1 MRGEAY
7 PGPAD
12 PNPSIGQPDTRLKFI
27 RVVGGVAAALVIA
40 VVVGTYA
47 APHVGRLT
55 DIVLNHTWH
64 RDWTC
69 LTLPADEAFLDLSTP
84 FLTVRSYY
92 SALYQGDATNLM
104 ELAVEPFREQ
114 LRLRLQHAEAPSGAD
129 RIIYRSYLF
138 TVMQGGGRAVV
149 TEKFH
154 LFWQRG
160 LRFQLLRTPAGWSI
174 ASVDLV
180 QQ

>member
-1 MRGEAY
+1 M
-7 PGPAD
+7 D
-12 PNPSIGQPDTRLKFI
+12 PKPSAGQPDTRLKFMRI
-27 RVVGGVAAALVIA
+27 VGGVAAALVIA
-40 VVVGTYA
+40 VVVGAYT

-64 RDWTC
+64 RDWAP
-69 LTLPADEAFLDLSTP
+69 LTLPADEAFFDLSTP

-92 SALYQGDATNLM
+92 SSLYQGDATNLA
-104 ELAVEPFREQ
+104 ELAVEPFRQQ
-114 LRLRLQHAEAPSGAD
+114 LRVRLQHAETPPGAD
-129 RIIYRSYLF
+129 RLIYRSYLF

-174 ASVDLV
+174 ASATLV
-180 QQ
+180 P

>member
-1 MRGEAY
+1 MDRSSSA
-7 PGPAD
+7 
-12 PNPSIGQPDTRLKFI
+12 GQPDTRLKFI

-47 APHVGRLT
+47 APHMGRLA
-55 DIVLNHTWH
+55 DIVLNHTRH
-64 RDWTC
+64 RDWTS
-69 LTLPADEAFLDLSTP
+69 LTLSADEAFFDLSTP
-84 FLTVRSYY
+84 SLAVRSYY
-92 SALYQGDATNLM
+92 SALYQGDATHLT

-114 LRLRLQHAEAPSGAD
+114 LRVRLEHAEVPSSTD
-129 RIIYRSYLF
+129 RIVYRSYLF
-138 TVMQGGGRAVV
+138 TVLQGGGRAVV

-160 LRFQLLRTPAGWSI
+160 LRFQLLRMRTGWSI
-174 ASVDLV
+174 TSVTLV

>member
-1 MRGEAY
+1 MDRSSSA
-7 PGPAD
+7 
-12 PNPSIGQPDTRLKFI
+12 GQPDTRLKFI
-27 RVVGGVAAALVIA
+27 RIVAGVAAALIIA

-47 APHVGRLT
+47 APHMGRLA

-64 RDWTC
+64 RDWMR
-69 LTLPADEAFLDLSTP
+69 LTLPADEAFFDLSTP
-84 FLTVRSYY
+84 FLAVRSYY
-92 SALYQGDATNLM
+92 SALYRGDATNLTA
-104 ELAVEPFREQ
+104 LAVEPFREK

-129 RIIYRSYLF
+129 RIVYRSYLF

-149 TEKFH
+149 NEKFH

-160 LRFQLLRTPAGWSI
+160 LRFQLLRMRTGWSI
-174 ASVDLV
+174 TSVTLV

>member
-1 MRGEAY
+1 MPRSMN
-7 PGPAD
+7 
-12 PNPSIGQPDTRLKFI
+12 PNPSTGQPDTRLKFM
-27 RVVGGVAAALVIA
+27 RVVGGVAVALVI
-40 VVVGTYA
+40 VVVVATYT
-47 APHVGRLT
+47 APHMGRLT

-64 RDWTC
+64 RDWTS
-69 LTLPADEAFLDLSTP
+69 LTLSANEAFFDLSTP

-92 SALYQGDATNLM
+92 SALYQGDATHLAA
-104 ELAVEPFREQ
+104 LAVEPFREQ
-114 LRLRLQHAEAPSGAD
+114 LRLRLQHAEAPSSAE

-160 LRFQLLRTPAGWSI
+160 LRFQLLRTPDGWSI
-174 ASVDLV
+174 TSVALMP
-180 QQ
+180 

>member
-1 MRGEAY
+1 M
-7 PGPAD
+7 D
-12 PNPSIGQPDTRLKFI
+12 PNPSAGPGQPDTRLKFMRI
-27 RVVGGVAAALVIA
+27 VGGVTAVLVIA

-47 APHVGRLT
+47 APHMGRLT

-69 LTLPADEAFLDLSTP
+69 LTLPDDEPFFDLSTP
-84 FLTVRSYY
+84 FLAVRSYY
-92 SALYQGDATNLM
+92 SALYQGDATNLA
-104 ELAVEPFREQ
+104 ELAVEPFRQE
-114 LRLRLQHAEAPSGAD
+114 LRLRLQHAEAPFGAN

-160 LRFQLLRTPAGWSI
+160 LRFQLQRTRTGWSI
-174 ASVDLV
+174 VNVTLV
-180 QQ
+180 P

>member
-1 MRGEAY
+1 M
-7 PGPAD
+7 D
-12 PNPSIGQPDTRLKFI
+12 PNPSAGQPDTRLKFI
-27 RVVGGVAAALVIA
+27 RIVGGVAAALVIA

-47 APHVGRLT
+47 APHMGRLA
-55 DIVLNHTWH
+55 DIVLNHAWH
-64 RDWTC
+64 REWTR
-69 LTLPADEAFLDLSTP
+69 LTLPADEAFFDLSTP
-84 FLTVRSYY
+84 FLAVRSYY
-92 SALYQGDATNLM
+92 SALYQGDATNLT

-114 LRLRLQHAEAPSGAD
+114 LRVRLQYAESPSGAA

-160 LRFQLLRTPAGWSI
+160 LRFQLQRTAAGWSV
-174 ASVDLV
+174 AGVTLMK
-180 QQ
+180 Q